1 MRQIDKATVE
11 ALQGKAPGAC
21 RSDRDD
27 LLAKLKSGQIFC
39 NFSAEQREALWPK
52 ICAASCAQLI
62 PSLFTF
68 FEDRKFLACA
78 AECMKKIVDPGPRD
92 TIASRLEDMFTDAE
106 QRSDRCVIQTSDGS
120 FGTIAGDEALRFDLG
135 VRQLW
140 LAAFR
145 LYQDLPTD
153 AHKKDRLAKAR
164 TRPDEGA
171 LYDFASLAS
180 RLGFESEKISNMLQA
195 SPDRAI
201 AEQALLAARKPTRFQ
216 YANREQ
222 HIQQIVD
229 MFATAVPISIDA
241 SEDGEASVR
250 VQAPIRYGLPHDLHH
265 GGDKARLFLPR
276 LDEALE
282 SDQNDA
288 CSLFIRRS
296 VYLAYFGQPPAIE
309 GCIADDETP
318 SREVPMTDQT
328 PQSLEEPNRVE
339 LSRALILRALE
350 PEQDES
356 EDSSRAVE
364 EHGIELQRLR
374 GQLADERTRLDQV
387 KSLLVAEQAKIEEKQ
402 TLLLPLARQEQE
414 LRASIE
420 EKEALLRQL
429 AAQEE
434 EQRAKL
440 RQLEDMRQEQETKL
454 ATLTERARHEEERQR
469 TEMALVLRD
478 DPLPQAEE
486 SQDQERLESESP
498 PGSLAIAPRRPNR
511 ITRFSFG
518 RLLEDAPPTPATEA
532 ASAGHTAILPRTIR
546 IEFKLLEQNGN
557 LKVVDTLDVDPADPS
572 PVRRVAGKYVRK
584 KFCLYDTHGNNLAP
598 KNCFEK
604 VTASG
609 TNTIVLRDV
618 SQAGT
623 AVRKVRLVDVEEDQ
637 TRRRT
642 RRRG

>member
-1 MRQIDKATVE
+1 M
-11 ALQGKAPGAC
+11 
-21 RSDRDD
+21 
-27 LLAKLKSGQIFC
+27 
-39 NFSAEQREALWPK
+39 
-52 ICAASCAQLI
+52 
-62 PSLFTF
+62 
-68 FEDRKFLACA
+68 
-78 AECMKKIVDPGPRD
+78 
-92 TIASRLEDMFTDAE
+92 
-106 QRSDRCVIQTSDGS
+106 
-120 FGTIAGDEALRFDLG
+120 
-135 VRQLW
+135 
-140 LAAFR
+140 
-145 LYQDLPTD
+145 
-153 AHKKDRLAKAR
+153 
-164 TRPDEGA
+164 
-171 LYDFASLAS
+171 
-180 RLGFESEKISNMLQA
+180 
-195 SPDRAI
+195 
-201 AEQALLAARKPTRFQ
+201 
-216 YANREQ
+216 
-222 HIQQIVD
+222 
-229 MFATAVPISIDA
+229 
-241 SEDGEASVR
+241 
-250 VQAPIRYGLPHDLHH
+250 
-265 GGDKARLFLPR
+265 
-276 LDEALE
+276 
-282 SDQNDA
+282 
-288 CSLFIRRS
+288 
-296 VYLAYFGQPPAIE
+296 
-309 GCIADDETP
+309 
-318 SREVPMTDQT
+318 
-328 PQSLEEPNRVE
+328 
-339 LSRALILRALE
+339 
-350 PEQDES
+350 
-356 EDSSRAVE
+356 
-364 EHGIELQRLR
+364 
-374 GQLADERTRLDQV
+374 RLDQV
-387 KSLLVAEQAKIEEKQ
+387 KSLLDAEQAKVEEKQ

-440 RQLEDMRQEQETKL
+440 RQLEDMRQEQERIL

-498 PGSLAIAPRRPNR
+498 PGSLAIAVAPRRPNR

-532 ASAGHTAILPRTIR
+532 ASAEHTAILPRTIR
-546 IEFKLLEQNGN
+546 VEFKLLEQNGN

-584 KFCLYDTHGNNLAP
+584 RFCLYDTHGNNLAP